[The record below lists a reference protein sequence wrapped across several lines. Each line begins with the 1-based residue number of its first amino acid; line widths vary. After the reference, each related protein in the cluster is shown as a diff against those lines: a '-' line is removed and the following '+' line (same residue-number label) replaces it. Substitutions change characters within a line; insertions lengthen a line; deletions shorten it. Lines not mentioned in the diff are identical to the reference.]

1 MESIIEQRR
10 VSTWRYSSQL
20 QCVGLEGTWGETK
33 KPSEGCQV
41 RDPPEAL
48 CWKLAPWLTE

>member
-1 MESIIEQRR
+1 VESIIEQRR